1 MITSNADFESENILI
16 KVFNLFIKF
25 ILHIKLLDDD

>member
-1 MITSNADFESENILI
+1 MITYNADFESETILK

-25 ILHIKLLDDD
+25 ILHIKL